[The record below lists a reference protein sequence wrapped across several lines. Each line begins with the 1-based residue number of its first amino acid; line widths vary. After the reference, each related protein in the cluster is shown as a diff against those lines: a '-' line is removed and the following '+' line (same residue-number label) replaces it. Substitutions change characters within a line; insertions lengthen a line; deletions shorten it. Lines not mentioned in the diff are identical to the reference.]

1 MNYLFGRNPN
11 FKEFSKLVE
20 AQFSSIPLMELFMK
34 FSSFSSL
41 RLDNQIF
48 LNQILDCLAISNAG
62 NVLSD
67 IDHRSYEF
75 ELVYKKLRK
84 NELHFRIEISNLQ
97 SIKVLLFELSYY
109 ISIVRHHSLQESKID
124 HRKSY

>member
-1 MNYLFGRNPN
+1 MNYLFCRNPN

-20 AQFSSIPLMELFMK
+20 SQFPSIPLMELLMK
-34 FSSFSSL
+34 FSSLSSL
-41 RLDNQIF
+41 RLNNQIF
-48 LNQILDCLAISNAG
+48 LNQILDRLAISNTG
-62 NVLSD
+62 NILSD

-84 NELHFRIEISNLQ
+84 DELHFRIKISNLQ

-109 ISIVRHHSLQESKID
+109 IGIVRHHSLQESKID